1 MKITRKNFI
10 ALAAGATAGCAM
22 PPRIGGGRRWY
33 KGMIHAHTC
42 WSDGYA
48 LPEQAV
54 AVYKNSGYD
63 FFSITDHNR
72 IGADPDRWIG
82 VAPLDGRWPPKTV
95 EPSVFDAFKS
105 AFPDA
110 KWRMRNGKP
119 EVRMSTMAEIA
130 ARFNEPGKFLFM
142 PGCEITTYVVGADG
156 MRCDLHMNCVGLD
169 EVIPRY
175 RNASLVQAIRG
186 KTKPEVMRE
195 AKDQVDALA
204 KAKGNA
210 PHVFFVN
217 HPHWR
222 YYDVLP
228 EDVLANPDVR
238 FFEVCNN
245 ASTWTVDD
253 PMPRDGFNIDRF
265 WDAVNAS
272 RCLRGE
278 PLLYGIAT
286 EDTHFYPESGTSHKP
301 LIFGDAW
308 IGVRSGALTQDALFA
323 AMERGDFYAASGVDL
338 EDIAFDRATGT
349 LSVAVPAKPGVAYK
363 VRFIT
368 TKRGVKVDPVKTVE
382 IPAKGGKETARRVPV
397 YSDGVGAV
405 AKTVSFGKGEPVF
418 ASYRL
423 ADDDLYVRARVE
435 SDEVTTYPYAKDR
448 MHPLVKVAWTQPY
461 HSETH

>member
-1 MKITRKNFI
+1 MKITRKDFI
-10 ALAAGATAGCAM
+10 ALAVGTAAGCTL
-22 PPRIGGGRRWY
+22 PPRNSGDLRWY

-72 IGADPDRWIG
+72 IGSDPDRWIR
-82 VAPLDGRWPPKTV
+82 VAPLDGTWPPKTV

-130 ARFNEPGKFLFM
+130 ARFNEPGRFLFM

-175 RNASLVQAIRG
+175 RNASLVQAVRG
-186 KTKPEVMRE
+186 KTKSEVMRE

-222 YYDVLP
+222 Y
-228 EDVLANPDVR
+228 
-238 FFEVCNN
+238 
-245 ASTWTVDD
+245 
-253 PMPRDGFNIDRF
+253 
-265 WDAVNAS
+265 
-272 RCLRGE
+272 
-278 PLLYGIAT
+278 
-286 EDTHFYPESGTSHKP
+286 
-301 LIFGDAW
+301 
-308 IGVRSGALTQDALFA
+308 
-323 AMERGDFYAASGVDL
+323 
-338 EDIAFDRATGT
+338 
-349 LSVAVPAKPGVAYK
+349 
-363 VRFIT
+363 
-368 TKRGVKVDPVKTVE
+368 
-382 IPAKGGKETARRVPV
+382 
-397 YSDGVGAV
+397 
-405 AKTVSFGKGEPVF
+405 
-418 ASYRL
+418 
-423 ADDDLYVRARVE
+423 
-435 SDEVTTYPYAKDR
+435 
-448 MHPLVKVAWTQPY
+448 
-461 HSETH
+461 